1 VLRRLRY
8 PNVLRDEVRRLVVGH
23 AFDLDGPI
31 DGVFAR
37 RFLASHGLDRAR
49 RLLLHKRADL
59 NVKRVEAWEL
69 DHLAELERLL
79 EAERD
84 SPYRLADLAVDG
96 RDLIELGYREGPAI
110 GAALARL
117 LDEVIDDP
125 AANEREHL
133 LAEAGEWRR

>member
-1 VLRRLRY
+1 MPRAL
-8 PNVLRDEVRRLVVGH
+8 
-23 AFDLDGPI
+23 LDAVAKEQP
-31 DGVFAR
+31 
-37 RFLASHGLDRAR
+37 
-49 RLLLHKRADL
+49 
-59 NVKRVEAWEL
+59 
-69 DHLAELERLL
+69 
-79 EAERD
+79 
-84 SPYRLADLAVDG
+84 PADLAVDG